1 MKSTSIATWLLAVPA
16 LALGFATPAMAHKVV
31 HVQGT
36 LYVIICEPDGSA
48 FTFNG
53 TATGAGDI
61 GGLLCPTAMVGG
73 GTDPNSTWQT
83 IEARPAK
90 QALAIKTKGT
100 SAQRTMS
107 AEGTATQATP
117 HVGPQDTAAHEAAH
131 IVQQGAGK

>member
-1 MKSTSIATWLLAVPA
+1 MKSISISKWLFAVPA
-16 LALGFATPAMAHKVV
+16 LALGFTSPALAHKVV

-53 TATGAGDI
+53 TSTGAGEI
-61 GGLLCPTAMVGG
+61 GGLLCPGAMVGG
-73 GTDPNSTWQT
+73 GTDPATSWQT

-100 SAQRTMS
+100 SAQRIS
-107 AEGTATQATP
+107 APTEAAP
-117 HVGPQDTAAHEAAH
+117 AHEAAH
-131 IVQQGAGK
+131 TVQQGAGK